1 VEPEDR
7 ERFQTI
13 YAKNVG
19 AVAAPT
25 AGLHFTKQVL
35 KRIELIGASVS
46 PITLHIGL
54 GTFRPV
60 DVEDL
65 TKHKMDSE
73 NYQVKEYTVDVVNNA
88 LEAKKRVIAVGT
100 TVMRT
105 LETSVSAG
113 GKLKPSEGWTDK
125 FIFPPFDFKICGG
138 LLTNFHTPES
148 TLLMMACA
156 FGGYDLVMKAYQE
169 AIKEKYRF
177 FSYGDAMLII

>member
-1 VEPEDR
+1 
-7 ERFQTI
+7 
-13 YAKNVG
+13 
-19 AVAAPT
+19 
-25 AGLHFTKQVL
+25 
-35 KRIELIGASVS
+35 
-46 PITLHIGL
+46 
-54 GTFRPV
+54 
-60 DVEDL
+60 
-65 TKHKMDSE
+65 
-73 NYQVKEYTVDVVNNA
+73 
-88 LEAKKRVIAVGT
+88 
-100 TVMRT
+100 MRT

-125 FIFPPFDFKICGG
+125 FIFPPFDFKICSG